1 MILPNRPYKREAP
14 SKDAKSVFI
23 FCEGKR
29 REYQYFR
36 YFRELDTRIN
46 IEVYELHEHEDNSP
60 LGLFNIAKESII
72 KSDDNP
78 DPKYNFIEGDEVWI
92 VFDRDLDKLD
102 SRAPQIAAVKES
114 CSKTDGWNHAISNP
128 CFEVWLYYHEYSDM
142 PNDMSA
148 SPSWWKQ
155 LVADNIKVG
164 LTHEDILFLLKQ
176 QGIILKRTLSLW
188 MTFQI

>member
-114 CSKTDGWNHAISNP
+114 CK
-128 CFEVWLYYHEYSDM
+128 
-142 PNDMSA
+142 
-148 SPSWWKQ
+148 
-155 LVADNIKVG
+155 
-164 LTHEDILFLLKQ
+164 
-176 QGIILKRTLSLW
+176 
-188 MTFQI
+188 